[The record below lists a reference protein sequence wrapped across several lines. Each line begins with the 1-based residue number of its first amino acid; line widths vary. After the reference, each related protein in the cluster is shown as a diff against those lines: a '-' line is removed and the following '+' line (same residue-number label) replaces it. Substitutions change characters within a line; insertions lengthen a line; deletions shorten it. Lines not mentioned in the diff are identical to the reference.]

1 MKPPPASVLIA
12 RPFDR
17 TGLPLDSSEVLLN
30 IRAQERDEKKFWSK
44 SISVGAK
51 QGEEAPEPCCK
62 TLHISLC
69 FDGTNNHEPSD
80 SIADP
85 RCTSNVAR
93 LLHASIEKI
102 DDGFFRY
109 YSPGVGTVFEEIK
122 EYVPDSNGLI
132 GARGGEDR
140 INWGLTRLVDA
151 LQTTL
156 TPESRLQLDQT
167 QALVEAMGT
176 NWAKSVLSAG
186 LLENGARKRKA
197 AMQPYEDKLSS
208 LLEQRR
214 IAEKKP
220 EILALRLYVYGFSRG
235 AAQARTFANWLMELT
250 RQQNGEASEYRF
262 AGLPISIEFLGLFDT
277 VAAVGLADSAP
288 FAAGHM
294 DWASGTMR
302 LPDEDLRQACM
313 PTGLPEDCS
322 FLKRCVH
329 LVSAHEQRASFP
341 LDSIRRREKNSD
353 GTRDDARAS
362 VYRKDTWEYVY
373 PGMHS
378 DVGGGYP
385 PGDQGKARGGQGELM
400 SQIPLH
406 HMYRSA
412 FAAGAPL
419 QIPSSAL
426 SGTEKVEEWRIMEPK
441 TEVEFS
447 VSEMLVTRFNAWQKQ
462 AVAGSLEDVIK
473 REQALITAWR
483 IDRYA
488 GGIDKQGFASGIDK
502 QGFYSRV
509 KGQDMSKEQ
518 QAALKRLHAHKLAEN
533 SAAAQGKE
541 LPVLSEREQQQHE
554 ADLKL
559 VGGTEAYTRINTN
572 KTFEPALDDQQLRR
586 AAAEFKRDYDRSWG
600 VDEDTFSIGGVIN
613 MLLGGTVYLIN
624 EEDEAQEYAELY
636 KNGTARNRELFV
648 RPGVIANGQQAL
660 VELFDEQVHD
670 SRAWFMNSSALGERE
685 PFTDY
690 FRIRLV
696 HFDNESNKN
705 LSVLATAGRV
715 VGVGIALASV
725 GLSVKKRNPRYL
737 LGLFLPSLATP
748 VLTGRVG
755 LPDFPEI
762 SAFDPLT
769 GIALPM
775 MDGVQSL
782 RAFTQN
788 PGDVVA
794 KLSSMP
800 LPVPL
805 TEQTAITPDLQ
816 TIFKAAEAAKA
827 VKAAKESGDMSDLLG
842 QAMDLMGKDD
852 PKPGLQSPGFL
863 GQAMKLMDKDGAK
876 TGLPPST
883 LLSQAVGMMDKGD
896 AKSGPQSPGLLNQ
909 AKGEVK
915 GLIG

>member
-1 MKPPPASVLIA
+1 MSKTLSPPPASVLIA
-12 RPFDR
+12 RPFER
-17 TGLPLDSSEVLLN
+17 TGLPIDSSEVARN
-30 IRAQERDEKKFWSK
+30 IRSQNRDEKKAWGK
-44 SISVGAK
+44 TVDAAAK
-51 QGEEAPEPCCK
+51 QGDEAPEPCCK
-62 TLHISLC
+62 ALHISLC

-85 RCTSNVAR
+85 ICTSNVAR
-93 LLHASIEKI
+93 LYHASIEKTEK
-102 DDGFFRY
+102 GFFRY

-122 EYVPDSNGLI
+122 EYLPSQAGLI
-132 GARGGEDR
+132 GASGGEDR
-140 INWGLTRLVDA
+140 INWGLTRLIAA
-151 LQTTL
+151 LKETL
-156 TPESRLQLDQT
+156 KEAGQEPLSIAQT
-167 QALVEAMGT
+167 QALVEAMAT
-176 NWAKSVLSAG
+176 NWAASVLSG
-186 LLENGARKRKA
+186 GILENGAHKRKA
-197 AMQPYEDKLSS
+197 AMQPYEDELAN

-214 IAEKKP
+214 NSGEKP

-235 AAQARTFANWLMELT
+235 AAQARAFANWLMELT
-250 RQQNGEASEYRF
+250 RQQKGETSEYRF

-302 LPDEDLRQACM
+302 LPDESQVQACM
-313 PTGLPEDCS
+313 PTGLPEDCH

-341 LDSIRRREKNSD
+341 LDSIRRREKNAD
-353 GTRDDARAS
+353 GKRDETKAS
-362 VYRKDTWEYVY
+362 AYRKDSWEYVY

-385 PGDQGKARGGQGELM
+385 PGDQGKARGGQGELL

-419 QIPSSAL
+419 QIPEL
-426 SGTEKVEEWRIMEPK
+426 LLEENESWRKMGES
-441 TEVEFS
+441 TLEEFDFTPQL
-447 VSEMLVTRFNAWQKQ
+447 VSRFNAWQKQ
-462 AVAGSLEDVIK
+462 AKAGSLENVIK

-488 GGIDKQGFASGIDK
+488 GGIDKQGF
-502 QGFYSRV
+502 YSHV
-509 KGQDMSKEQ
+509 KGQDMTEEQ
-518 QAALKRLHAHKLAEN
+518 QDALKRLHAQKLAEN

-541 LPVLSEREQQQHE
+541 PPVLSAKEQQQRE
-554 ADLKL
+554 ADLEL
-559 VGGTEAYTRINTN
+559 VGGSEAYARINTN
-572 KTFEPALDDQQLRR
+572 KAFEPALDDRQLRR

-600 VDEDTFSIGGVIN
+600 VDEDTFSVGGIIN

-636 KNGTARNRELFV
+636 QNGTQRHGELFTKS
-648 RPGVIANGQQAL
+648 GVIVSGEQDL
-660 VELFDEQVHD
+660 VALFDEQVHD
-670 SRAWFMNSSALGERE
+670 SRAWFMNSSGFGERE

-690 FRIRLV
+690 FRYRLV
-696 HFDNESNKN
+696 HFDNESNKS

-725 GLSVKKRNPRYL
+725 GLSIKKRNPRYL

-748 VLTGRVG
+748 VLTGRPG
-755 LPDFPEI
+755 LPAFPEI

-775 MDGVQSL
+775 MQGVEAV
-782 RAFTQN
+782 RAFTQK

-794 KLSSMP
+794 MLNAMP

-805 TEQTAITPDLQ
+805 TEQTATTPELQ
-816 TIFKAAEAAKA
+816 AVFKAAEAVKT
-827 VKAAKESGDMSDLLG
+827 VKAANDSGDMSGLLG
-842 QAMDLMGKDD
+842 QAMDMVGKSD
-852 PKPGLQSPGFL
+852 PKPGLQSPGWL
-863 GQAMKLMDKDGAK
+863 D
-876 TGLPPST
+876 
-883 LLSQAVGMMDKGD
+883 
-896 AKSGPQSPGLLNQ
+896 Q
-909 AKGEVK
+909 AKGMAK
-915 GLIG
+915 DLTG

>member
-1 MKPPPASVLIA
+1 MSQTLSPPPASVLIA
-12 RPFDR
+12 RPFER
-17 TGLPLDSSEVLLN
+17 TGLPIDSSEVARN
-30 IRAQERDEKKFWSK
+30 IRSQNRDEKKAWGK
-44 SISVGAK
+44 TVDAAAK
-51 QGEEAPEPCCK
+51 QGDEAPEPCCK

-85 RCTSNVAR
+85 ICTSNVAR
-93 LLHASIEKI
+93 LFHASLGQVPEAMAQ
-102 DDGFFRY
+102 GFFAY

-122 EYVPDSNGLI
+122 EYLPSQAGLI
-132 GARGGEDR
+132 GASGGEDR
-140 INWGLTRLVDA
+140 INWGLTRLIAA
-151 LQTTL
+151 LKETLKEAGQEPLSIAQTH
-156 TPESRLQLDQT
+156 
-167 QALVEAMGT
+167 ALVEAMAT
-176 NWAKSVLSAG
+176 NWTASVLSG
-186 LLENGARKRKA
+186 GILENGARKRKA
-197 AMQPYEDKLSS
+197 AMQPYEDELAN

-214 IAEKKP
+214 NSGEKP

-235 AAQARTFANWLMELT
+235 AAQARAFANWLMELT

-277 VAAVGLADSAP
+277 VAAVGLADSVP

-302 LPDEDLRQACM
+302 LPDENPAQACI
-313 PTGLPEDCS
+313 PTGLPEDCL

-341 LDSIRRREKNSD
+341 LDSIRRREKTAD
-353 GTRDDARAS
+353 GTRDDSRPS
-362 VYRKDTWEYVY
+362 TYRKDTWEYVY

-385 PGDQGKARGGQGELM
+385 PGDQGKARGGQGELL

-419 QIPSSAL
+419 QVPESVL
-426 SGTEKVEEWRIMEPK
+426 SDSQKGEPWRVMEPR
-441 TEVEFS
+441 TEVAFS
-447 VSEMLVTRFNAWQKQ
+447 ISETLVTRFNAWQKQ
-462 AVAGSLEDVIK
+462 AKAGPLEAVIK

-488 GGIDKQGFASGIDK
+488 GGIDKQGF
-502 QGFYSRV
+502 YSHV
-509 KGQDMSKEQ
+509 KRQDMTEEQ
-518 QAALKRLHAHKLAEN
+518 QDALKRLHAQKLAEN

-541 LPVLSEREQQQHE
+541 PPVLSAKEQQQRA
-554 ADLKL
+554 ADLEL
-559 VGGTEAYTRINTN
+559 VGGTEAYARINTN
-572 KTFEPALDDQQLRR
+572 KTFEPALDDRQLRR
-586 AAAEFKRDYDRSWG
+586 AAAEFKRDYDRNWG
-600 VDEDTFSIGGVIN
+600 VLEDTFEWGGILN
-613 MLLGGTVYLIN
+613 LLLGGTVYLIN

-636 KNGTARNRELFV
+636 QNGTQRHGELFTKS
-648 RPGVIANGQQAL
+648 GVIVSGEQDL
-660 VELFDEQVHD
+660 VALFDEQVHD
-670 SRAWFMNSSALGERE
+670 SRAWFMNSSGLGERE

-690 FRIRLV
+690 FRYRLV
-696 HFDNESNKN
+696 HFDNESNKS

-725 GLSVKKRNPRYL
+725 GLSIKKRNPRYL

-748 VLTGRVG
+748 VLTGRPG
-755 LPDFPEI
+755 LPAIPQI

-775 MDGVQSL
+775 MQGMEAV
-782 RAFTQN
+782 RAFTQK

-794 KLSSMP
+794 MLNAMP

-805 TEQTAITPDLQ
+805 TEQTATTPELQ
-816 TIFKAAEAAKA
+816 AVFKAAETAKA
-827 VKAAKESGDMSDLLG
+827 VKAANDAGDMSGLLG
-842 QAMDLMGKDD
+842 QAMDMVGKSD
-852 PKPGLQSPGFL
+852 PKPGLQSPGWL
-863 GQAMKLMDKDGAK
+863 D
-876 TGLPPST
+876 
-883 LLSQAVGMMDKGD
+883 
-896 AKSGPQSPGLLNQ
+896 Q
-909 AKGEVK
+909 AKGMAK
-915 GLIG
+915 DLTG

>member
-1 MKPPPASVLIA
+1 MSQIMTPPPASVLIA

-17 TGLPLDSSEVLLN
+17 TGLPMDSSEVLLN
-30 IRAQERDEKKFWSK
+30 IRAQERDEKKFWSR
-44 SISVGAK
+44 SISTGAK

-62 TLHISLC
+62 ALHISLC

-93 LLHASIEKI
+93 LLQASIEKI
-102 DDGFFRY
+102 DNGFFRY
-109 YSPGVGTVFEEIK
+109 YSPGVGTVFEDIK

-140 INWGLTRLVDA
+140 INWGLTRLIDA

-156 TPESRLQLDQT
+156 TPESRLQLGQT

-176 NWAKSVLSAG
+176 NWAKSVLSGG

-197 AMQPYEDKLSS
+197 AIQPYEDKLAS

-214 IAEKKP
+214 SAEKKP
-220 EILALRLYVYGFSRG
+220 DILALRLYVYGFSRG

-302 LPDEDLRQACM
+302 LPDESQQACL

-341 LDSIRRREKNSD
+341 LDSIRRREKNAD
-353 GTRDDARAS
+353 GTRNDKAAS
-362 VYRKDTWEYVY
+362 TYRKDHWWEYVY

-419 QIPSSAL
+419 QVPKSVAEGL
-426 SGTEKVEEWRIMEPK
+426 EEWRTMSGD
-441 TEVEFS
+441 TLDEFA
-447 VSEMLVTRFNAWQKQ
+447 VSDVLIGRFNAWQKQ

-488 GGIDKQGFASGIDK
+488 GGIDK

-541 LPVLSEREQQQHE
+541 LPVLSEREQQQHD

-559 VGGTEAYTRINTN
+559 VGGTDAYSRINTN

-636 KNGTARNRELFV
+636 QNGNSRNRELFV
-648 RPGVIANGQQAL
+648 RPGVIANAQQAL

-690 FRIRLV
+690 FRYRLV
-696 HFDNESNKN
+696 HFDNESNKS

-715 VGVGIALASV
+715 VGVGVALASV
-725 GLSVKKRNPRYL
+725 GLSVKKRNPRHL
-737 LGLFLPSLATP
+737 LGLFLPSLGTP
-748 VLTGRVG
+748 VLTGRPG
-755 LPDFPEI
+755 LPAFPEI
-762 SAFDPLT
+762 RAFDPLT

-827 VKAAKESGDMSDLLG
+827 AKAAKDSGDVSGLLG
-842 QAMDLMGKDD
+842 QAMNLMGKDD
-852 PKPGLQSPGFL
+852 PKPGFQSPGFL
-863 GQAMKLMDKDGAK
+863 GQAMNLMDKDGAK
-876 TGLPPST
+876 TGLPST
-883 LLSQAVGMMDKGD
+883 GLLSQAVGLMDKGD
-896 AKSGPQSPGLLNQ
+896 AKSGPQPPGLLNQ
-909 AKGEVK
+909 AKGEAK
-915 GLIG
+915 GLTG

>member
-1 MKPPPASVLIA
+1 MSQTLNPPPASVLIA
-12 RPFDR
+12 RPFER
-17 TGLPLDSSEVLLN
+17 TGLPIDSSEVATN
-30 IRAQERDEKKFWSK
+30 IRSQNRDEKKAWSK
-44 SISVGAK
+44 AVNAAAK
-51 QGEEAPEPCCK
+51 QGDEVPEPCCK

-85 RCTSNVAR
+85 ISTSNVAR
-93 LLHASIEKI
+93 LYHASLEKKEK
-102 DDGFFRY
+102 GFFRY

-122 EYVPDSNGLI
+122 EYLPSQAGLI

-140 INWGLTRLVDA
+140 INWGITRLIDA
-151 LQTTL
+151 LRTTL
-156 TPESRLQLDQT
+156 TQESLLIDQT

-176 NWAKSVLSAG
+176 NWAASVLTGG

-197 AMQPYEDKLSS
+197 AMQPYEDELAS
-208 LLEQRR
+208 LLEQRSN
-214 IAEKKP
+214 AGEKP

-250 RQQNGEASEYRF
+250 RRQNGEASEYRF

-302 LPDEDLRQACM
+302 LPDESPVQACM
-313 PTGLPEDCS
+313 PTDLPEDCR

-341 LDSIRRREKNSD
+341 LDSIRRREKTAD
-353 GTRDDARAS
+353 GKRDETKAS
-362 VYRKDTWEYVY
+362 AYRKDTWEYVY

-385 PGDQGKARGGQGELM
+385 PGDQGKARGGQGELL

-419 QIPSSAL
+419 QVPADIPGVA
-426 SGTEKVEEWRIMEPK
+426 EDWRKMDGK
-441 TEVEFS
+441 TRDEFDFTPQ
-447 VSEMLVTRFNAWQKQ
+447 LVNRFNAWQKQ
-462 AVAGSLEDVIK
+462 AKAGPLEAVIEC
-473 REQALITAWR
+473 EQALITAWR

-488 GGIDKQGFASGIDK
+488 GGIDKQGF
-502 QGFYSRV
+502 YSHV
-509 KGQDMSKEQ
+509 KGQDMSDEQ
-518 QAALKRLHAHKLAEN
+518 QDALKRLHALKLAEN
-533 SAAAQGKE
+533 AAAAQGKE
-541 LPVLSEREQQQHE
+541 APVLSARKQRQRE
-554 ADLKL
+554 ADLEL
-559 VGGTEAYTRINTN
+559 VGGSEAYARINTN
-572 KTFEPALDDQQLRR
+572 KTFEPALDDRQLRR
-586 AAAEFKRDYDRSWG
+586 AAAEFKRDYERSWG
-600 VDEDTFSIGGVIN
+600 VDEDTFSIGGIID

-624 EEDEAQEYAELY
+624 EEDEAREYAELY
-636 KNGTARNRELFV
+636 ENGKQRNGQLFARQ
-648 RPGVIANGQQAL
+648 GVIASGQEDL
-660 VELFDEQVHD
+660 VALFDEQVHD

-690 FRIRLV
+690 FRYRLV
-696 HFDNESNKN
+696 HFDNESNKS
-705 LSVLATAGRV
+705 LSVLANAGRV

-725 GLSVKKRNPRYL
+725 GLSIKKRNPRYL

-748 VLTGRVG
+748 VLTGRPG
-755 LPDFPEI
+755 LPTFPEI

-775 MDGVQSL
+775 MAGMESL
-782 RAFTQN
+782 RAFTQK

-794 KLSSMP
+794 MLDAMP

-805 TEQTAITPDLQ
+805 TEQTANTPELQ
-816 TIFKAAEAAKA
+816 GILKAAEAAKTL
-827 VKAAKESGDMSDLLG
+827 KAANDSGDMSGLLG
-842 QAMDLMGKDD
+842 QAMDLLDEGD
-852 PKPGLQSPGFL
+852 PQPGPKTPGWL
-863 GQAMKLMDKDGAK
+863 DQARGMAK
-876 TGLPPST
+876 EFTG
-883 LLSQAVGMMDKGD
+883 
-896 AKSGPQSPGLLNQ
+896 
-909 AKGEVK
+909 
-915 GLIG
+915 

>member
-1 MKPPPASVLIA
+1 MSETMKQAMKPPPASVLIA
-12 RPFDR
+12 RPFER
-17 TGLPLDSSEVLLN
+17 VGLPINSSEVLLN
-30 IRAQERDEKKFWSK
+30 IQAQERDEKKFWNK
-44 SISVGAK
+44 SISAGAK
-51 QGEEAPEPCCK
+51 QGEEVPEPCCK

-85 RCTSNVAR
+85 ICTSNVAR
-93 LLHASIEKI
+93 LFHASLGQVPEAVDK
-102 DDGFFRY
+102 GFFAY
-109 YSPGVGTVFEEIK
+109 YSPGVGTVFEEVK
-122 EYVPDSNGLI
+122 EYLPNSNGLI
-132 GARGGEDR
+132 SARGGEAR
-140 INWGLTRLVDA
+140 INWGLTRLIAA
-151 LQTTL
+151 LKETL
-156 TPESRLQLDQT
+156 RDEGQEPLSLGQT

-176 NWAKSVLSAG
+176 NLAVSVFSDVLKNSAG
-186 LLENGARKRKA
+186 KRKA
-197 AMQPYEDKLSS
+197 AIQPYEDQLAS

-214 IAEKKP
+214 SAEKKP

-235 AAQARTFANWLMELT
+235 AAQARAFANWLMELT
-250 RQQNGEASEYRF
+250 RQKNGESSEYRF

-277 VAAVGLADSAP
+277 VAAVGLADSVP

-302 LPDEDLRQACM
+302 LPDESEQACL

-341 LDSIRRREKNSD
+341 LDSIRRREKNAD
-353 GTRDDARAS
+353 GTRNDKAAS
-362 VYRKDTWEYVY
+362 TYRKDHWWEYVY

-419 QIPSSAL
+419 QVPKSVAEGL
-426 SGTEKVEEWRIMEPK
+426 EEWRTMSGD
-441 TEVEFS
+441 TLDEFA
-447 VSEMLVTRFNAWQKQ
+447 VSDVLIGRFNAWQKQ

-488 GGIDKQGFASGIDK
+488 GGIDKQGFYRDV
-502 QGFYSRV
+502 Q
-509 KGQDMSKEQ
+509 GQDMSKEQ

-533 SAAAQGKE
+533 SAAAEGKE

-559 VGGTEAYTRINTN
+559 VGGSEAYTRINAN
-572 KTFEPALDDQQLRR
+572 KTFEPALDDRQLRT
-586 AAAEFKRDYDRSWG
+586 AAAEFKRDYTRSWG
-600 VDEDTFSIGGVIN
+600 VLEDTFKGGIIN
-613 MLLGGTVYLIN
+613 LLLGGTVYLMN

-636 KNGTARNRELFV
+636 KNGTELNEKLFV
-648 RPGVIANGQQAL
+648 RGVIANGQQAL

-670 SRAWFMNSSALGERE
+670 SRAWFMNSATGERE

-690 FRIRLV
+690 FRYRLV
-696 HFDNESNKN
+696 HFDNESNKS

-737 LGLFLPSLATP
+737 IGLFLPSLATP
-748 VLTGRVG
+748 VLTGRPG
-755 LPDFPEI
+755 LPAFPEI
-762 SAFDPLT
+762 KAFDPLT

-800 LPVPL
+800 LPIPL

-827 VKAAKESGDMSDLLG
+827 AKAAKDSGDISGLLG
-842 QAMDLMGKDD
+842 QAMDLVGKDD
-852 PKPGLQSPGFL
+852 PKPGLPPPGWL
-863 GQAMKLMDKDGAK
+863 D
-876 TGLPPST
+876 
-883 LLSQAVGMMDKGD
+883 
-896 AKSGPQSPGLLNQ
+896 Q
-909 AKGEVK
+909 AKGMAKELT
-915 GLIG
+915 G

>member
-1 MKPPPASVLIA
+1 VLIA
-12 RPFDR
+12 RPFER
-17 TGLPLDSSEVLLN
+17 TGLPIDSSEVARN
-30 IRAQERDEKKFWSK
+30 IRSQNRDEKKAWGK
-44 SISVGAK
+44 TVDAAAK
-51 QGEEAPEPCCK
+51 QGDEAPEPCCK

-85 RCTSNVAR
+85 ICTSNVAR
-93 LLHASIEKI
+93 LFHASLGQVPEAMVQ
-102 DDGFFRY
+102 GFFAY

-122 EYVPDSNGLI
+122 EYLPSQAGLI
-132 GARGGEDR
+132 GASGGEDR
-140 INWGLTRLVDA
+140 INWGLTRLIAA
-151 LQTTL
+151 LKETLKEAGQEPLSIAQTH
-156 TPESRLQLDQT
+156 
-167 QALVEAMGT
+167 ALVEAMAT
-176 NWAKSVLSAG
+176 NWTASVLSG
-186 LLENGARKRKA
+186 GILENGARKRKA
-197 AMQPYEDKLSS
+197 AMQPYEDELAN

-214 IAEKKP
+214 KSGEKP

-235 AAQARTFANWLMELT
+235 AAQARAFANWLMELT

-277 VAAVGLADSAP
+277 VAAVGLADSVP

-302 LPDEDLRQACM
+302 LPDENPAQACI
-313 PTGLPEDCS
+313 PTGLPEDCL

-341 LDSIRRREKNSD
+341 LDSIRRREKTAD
-353 GTRDDARAS
+353 GTRDDSRPS
-362 VYRKDTWEYVY
+362 TYRKDTWEYVY

-385 PGDQGKARGGQGELM
+385 PGDQGKARGGQGELL

-419 QIPSSAL
+419 QVPESVL
-426 SGTEKVEEWRIMEPK
+426 SDSQKGEPWRVMEPR
-441 TEVEFS
+441 TEVAFS
-447 VSEMLVTRFNAWQKQ
+447 ISETLVTRFNAWQKQ
-462 AVAGSLEDVIK
+462 AKAGPLEAVIK

-488 GGIDKQGFASGIDK
+488 GGIDKQGF
-502 QGFYSRV
+502 YSHV
-509 KGQDMSKEQ
+509 KRQDMTEEQ
-518 QAALKRLHAHKLAEN
+518 QDALKRLHAQKLAEN

-541 LPVLSEREQQQHE
+541 PPVLSAKEQQQRA
-554 ADLKL
+554 ADLEL
-559 VGGTEAYTRINTN
+559 VGGTEAYARINTN
-572 KTFEPALDDQQLRR
+572 KTFEPALDDRQLRR
-586 AAAEFKRDYDRSWG
+586 AAAEFKRDYGRNWG
-600 VDEDTFSIGGVIN
+600 VLEDTFEWGGILN
-613 MLLGGTVYLIN
+613 LLLGGTVYLIN

-636 KNGTARNRELFV
+636 QNGTQRHGELFTKS
-648 RPGVIANGQQAL
+648 GVIVSGEQDL
-660 VELFDEQVHD
+660 VALFDEQVHD
-670 SRAWFMNSSALGERE
+670 SRAWFMNSSGLGERE

-690 FRIRLV
+690 FRYRLV
-696 HFDNESNKN
+696 HFDNESNKS

-725 GLSVKKRNPRYL
+725 GLSIKKRNPRYL

-748 VLTGRVG
+748 VLTGRPG
-755 LPDFPEI
+755 LPAIPQI

-775 MDGVQSL
+775 MEGMEAV
-782 RAFTQN
+782 RAFTQK

-794 KLSSMP
+794 MLNAMP

-805 TEQTAITPDLQ
+805 TEQTATTPELQ
-816 TIFKAAEAAKA
+816 AVFKAAEAVKA
-827 VKAAKESGDMSDLLG
+827 VKAANDSGDMGGLLG
-842 QAMDLMGKDD
+842 QAMDMMDTGA
-852 PKPGLQSPGFL
+852 PKP
-863 GQAMKLMDKDGAK
+863 
-876 TGLPPST
+876 
-883 LLSQAVGMMDKGD
+883 
-896 AKSGPQSPGLLNQ
+896 GPQSPGWLDQ
-909 AKGEVK
+909 AKGMAKEFT
-915 GLIG
+915 G

>member
-1 MKPPPASVLIA
+1 MSKTLKPQPASVLIA
-12 RPFDR
+12 RPFER
-17 TGLPLDSSEVLLN
+17 TGLPIDSAEVATN
-30 IRAQERDEKKFWSK
+30 IRSQNRDEKKAWSK
-44 SISVGAK
+44 AVNAAAK
-51 QGEEAPEPCCK
+51 QGDEVPEPCCK

-85 RCTSNVAR
+85 ICTSNVAR
-93 LLHASIEKI
+93 LYHASLEKTEK
-102 DDGFFRY
+102 GFFRY

-122 EYVPDSNGLI
+122 EYLPSQAGLI

-140 INWGLTRLVDA
+140 INWGLTRLIAA
-151 LQTTL
+151 LKETL
-156 TPESRLQLDQT
+156 KEAGQEPLSLSQT
-167 QALVEAMGT
+167 QTLVEAMGT
-176 NWAKSVLSAG
+176 KWAASVLSGG

-197 AMQPYEDKLSS
+197 AIQPYEDELAS
-208 LLEQRR
+208 LLEQRGS
-214 IAEKKP
+214 AGEKP

-250 RQQNGEASEYRF
+250 RRQNGEASEYRF

-302 LPDEDLRQACM
+302 LPDESQVQACM
-313 PTGLPEDCS
+313 PTGLPEDCR

-329 LVSAHEQRASFP
+329 LVSGHEQRASFP
-341 LDSIRRREKNSD
+341 LDSIRRREKTAA
-353 GTRDDARAS
+353 GKRDETKAS
-362 VYRKDTWEYVY
+362 AYRKDTWEYVY

-385 PGDQGKARGGQGELM
+385 PGDQGKALGGQGELL

-419 QIPSSAL
+419 QVPEQLLDENECWRKMGESTL
-426 SGTEKVEEWRIMEPK
+426 EEFDFTPQ
-441 TEVEFS
+441 
-447 VSEMLVTRFNAWQKQ
+447 LVTRFNAWQKQ
-462 AVAGSLEDVIK
+462 AKARPLEDVIE

-483 IDRYA
+483 INRYA
-488 GGIDKQGFASGIDK
+488 GGIDKQGF
-502 QGFYSRV
+502 YSHV
-509 KGQDMSKEQ
+509 KKQDMSDEQ
-518 QAALKRLHAHKLAEN
+518 QDALKRLHAHKLAEN
-533 SAAAQGKE
+533 AAAAQGKE
-541 LPVLSEREQQQHE
+541 APVLSERKQQQRE
-554 ADLKL
+554 ADLEL
-559 VGGTEAYTRINTN
+559 VGGSEAYARINTN
-572 KTFEPALDDQQLRR
+572 KAFEPALDDRQLRR
-586 AAAEFKRDYDRSWG
+586 AAAEFKRDYERSWG
-600 VDEDTFSIGGVIN
+600 VDEDTFSVGGIIN

-636 KNGTARNRELFV
+636 QNGTQRHGEIFTKS
-648 RPGVIANGQQAL
+648 GVIVSGEQDL
-660 VELFDEQVHD
+660 VALFDEQVHD
-670 SRAWFMNSSALGERE
+670 SRAWFMNSSGLGERE

-690 FRIRLV
+690 FRYRLV
-696 HFDNESNKN
+696 HFDNESNKS

-725 GLSVKKRNPRYL
+725 GLSIKKRNPRYL

-748 VLTGRVG
+748 VLTGRPG
-755 LPDFPEI
+755 LPAIPQI

-775 MDGVQSL
+775 MQGMEAV
-782 RAFTQN
+782 RAFTQK

-794 KLSSMP
+794 MLNAMP

-805 TEQTAITPDLQ
+805 TEQTATTPELQ
-816 TIFKAAEAAKA
+816 AVFKAAETAKA
-827 VKAAKESGDMSDLLG
+827 VKAANDAGDMSGLLG
-842 QAMDLMGKDD
+842 QAMDMVGKSD
-852 PKPGLQSPGFL
+852 PKPGLQSPGWL
-863 GQAMKLMDKDGAK
+863 D
-876 TGLPPST
+876 
-883 LLSQAVGMMDKGD
+883 
-896 AKSGPQSPGLLNQ
+896 Q
-909 AKGEVK
+909 AKGMAKELT
-915 GLIG
+915 G

>member
-1 MKPPPASVLIA
+1 MSQTLMPPPANVLIA
-12 RPFDR
+12 RPFER
-17 TGLPLDSSEVLLN
+17 TGLPINSSEVLLN

-44 SISVGAK
+44 AISAAVK
-51 QGEEAPEPCCK
+51 KGEEVPEPCCK

-80 SIADP
+80 SIANP
-85 RCTSNVAR
+85 ICTSNVAR
-93 LLHASIEKI
+93 LFHASLGQVPEAIEK
-102 DDGFFRY
+102 GFFAY

-122 EYVPDSNGLI
+122 EYLPNQLGLI
-132 GARGGEDR
+132 GASGGEDR
-140 INWGLTRLVDA
+140 INWGLTRLIAA
-151 LQTTL
+151 LKEALKGEGQEPL
-156 TPESRLQLDQT
+156 SLGQT
-167 QALVEAMGT
+167 QALVDAMGT
-176 NWAKSVLSAG
+176 NWAASVLSGG
-186 LLENGARKRKA
+186 LLENGTRKRKA
-197 AMQPYEDKLSS
+197 AIQPYEDELAG

-214 IAEKKP
+214 SADQKP

-250 RQQNGEASEYRF
+250 RRQKGETSEYRF

-302 LPDEDLRQACM
+302 LPDENLQQACM
-313 PTGLPEDCS
+313 PTGLPEDCG

-341 LDSIRRREKNSD
+341 LDSIRRREKTADGKRDKDQASD
-353 GTRDDARAS
+353 
-362 VYRKDTWEYVY
+362 YRKDTWEYVY

-385 PGDQGKARGGQGELM
+385 PGDQGKARGGQGELL

-419 QIPSSAL
+419 QVPADVADVADS
-426 SGTEKVEEWRIMEPK
+426 VEDWRKMDGR
-441 TEVEFS
+441 TLNEFDFTPQ
-447 VSEMLVTRFNAWQKQ
+447 LVTCFNAWQKQ
-462 AVAGSLEDVIK
+462 AKAESLEDVIK

-488 GGIDKQGFASGIDK
+488 GGIDKQGF
-502 QGFYSRV
+502 YSHV
-509 KGQDMSKEQ
+509 KNNDMSKET

-533 SAAAQGKE
+533 AAAAQGKE
-541 LPVLSEREQQQHE
+541 LPVLSAREQRQHE
-554 ADLKL
+554 ADLEL
-559 VGGTEAYTRINTN
+559 VGGTDAYTRINTN
-572 KTFEPALDDQQLRR
+572 KTFEPVLDDQQLRR
-586 AAAEFKRDYDRSWG
+586 AAAEFKRDYTRSWG
-600 VDEDTFSIGGVIN
+600 VLEDTFKAGGVLN
-613 MLLGGTVYLIN
+613 LLLGGTVYLMN

-636 KNGTARNRELFV
+636 KNGTERNEELFV
-648 RPGVIANGQQAL
+648 RGVIANGQQAL

-670 SRAWFMNSSALGERE
+670 SRAWFMNSSGLGERE

-690 FRIRLV
+690 FRYRLV
-696 HFDNESNKN
+696 HFDNESNKR
-705 LSVLATAGRV
+705 LSVLAKGGRV

-748 VLTGRVG
+748 VLTGRPG

-775 MDGVQSL
+775 MQGMEAV

-794 KLSSMP
+794 MLDAMP

-827 VKAAKESGDMSDLLG
+827 VKTAKDSGDMSGLLG
-842 QAMDLMGKDD
+842 QAMDLMDKDD
-852 PKPGLQSPGFL
+852 PKPGLQPPGWL
-863 GQAMKLMDKDGAK
+863 D
-876 TGLPPST
+876 
-883 LLSQAVGMMDKGD
+883 
-896 AKSGPQSPGLLNQ
+896 Q
-909 AKGEVK
+909 AKGMAKEFT
-915 GLIG
+915 G

>member
-1 MKPPPASVLIA
+1 MSQTLKPAPAGVLIA
-12 RPFDR
+12 RPFER
-17 TGLPLDSSEVLLN
+17 TGLPINSWEVLLN
-30 IRAQERDEKKFWSK
+30 IRAQERDEKKAWSR
-44 SISVGAK
+44 SINTAAK
-51 QGEEAPEPCCK
+51 QGEAVPEPCSK

-93 LLHASIEKI
+93 LLHASIEKV
-102 DDGFFRY
+102 DNGFFRY

-140 INWGLTRLVDA
+140 INWGLTRLIAA
-151 LQTTL
+151 LKETL
-156 TPESRLQLDQT
+156 KSEGQEPLSLGQT

-176 NWAKSVLSAG
+176 NWAASVLSGG

-197 AMQPYEDKLSS
+197 AIKPYEDQLAGVLKERQSS
-208 LLEQRR
+208 D
-214 IAEKKP
+214 KKP

-302 LPDEDLRQACM
+302 LPDEDPEQACM
-313 PTGLPEDCS
+313 PTGLPEDCR

-341 LDSIRRREKNSD
+341 LDSIRRREKNAN
-353 GTRDDARAS
+353 GTRDNTRAS

-385 PGDQGKARGGQGELM
+385 PGDQGKARGGQGELL
-400 SQIPLH
+400 SQITLH

-419 QIPSSAL
+419 QVPADTADVADL
-426 SGTEKVEEWRIMEPK
+426 VEEWRKMDGR
-441 TEVEFS
+441 TRNEFDFTPQ
-447 VSEMLVTRFNAWQKQ
+447 LVTRFNAWQKQ

-488 GGIDKQGFASGIDK
+488 GGIDK

-541 LPVLSEREQQQHE
+541 LPVLSERQQQQHE

-559 VGGTEAYTRINTN
+559 VGGTDAYSRINTN

-762 SAFDPLT
+762 TAFDPLT

-816 TIFKAAEAAKA
+816 TIFNAAEAAKA
-827 VKAAKESGDMSDLLG
+827 AKEAKDSGDMSGLLG

-863 GQAMKLMDKDGAK
+863 GQAMNLMDKDGAK
-876 TGLPPST
+876 TGLPPAG
-883 LLSQAVGMMDKGD
+883 LVSQAVDLVGKGD
-896 AKSGPQSPGLLNQ
+896 AKYGPQPPGLLNQ
-909 AKGEVK
+909 AKGEAK

>member
-1 MKPPPASVLIA
+1 MSQTLKPLPSSVLIA
-12 RPFDR
+12 RPFER
-17 TGLPLDSSEVLLN
+17 TGLPINSTEVLLN
-30 IRAQERDEKKFWSK
+30 IRAQERDEKKFWNK
-44 SISVGAK
+44 AASVAVK
-51 QGEEAPEPCCK
+51 QGEDVPEPCCK

-93 LLHASIEKI
+93 LLHASIEKV
-102 DDGFFRY
+102 DNGFFRY

-140 INWGLTRLVDA
+140 INWGLTRLVAA
-151 LQTTL
+151 LKETL
-156 TPESRLQLDQT
+156 KSEGQEPLSLGQT

-176 NWAKSVLSAG
+176 NWAASVLSGG
-186 LLENGARKRKA
+186 LLEKGARKRKA
-197 AMQPYEDKLSS
+197 AMKPYEDQLASVLKERKSS
-208 LLEQRR
+208 
-214 IAEKKP
+214 EKKP

-250 RQQNGEASEYRF
+250 RLQSGGVSEYRF

-302 LPDEDLRQACM
+302 LPDEDLQQACM

-341 LDSIRRREKNSD
+341 LDSIRRREKNAD
-353 GTRDDARAS
+353 GTRDDTRAS

-385 PGDQGKARGGQGELM
+385 PGDQGKARGGLGELM

-412 FAAGAPL
+412 FAVGAPL
-419 QIPSSAL
+419 QVPELLLDENESWR
-426 SGTEKVEEWRIMEPK
+426 KMEESTLE
-441 TEVEFS
+441 EFDFTPQ
-447 VSEMLVTRFNAWQKQ
+447 LVTRFNAWQKQ
-462 AVAGSLEDVIK
+462 AKAGSLEEVIK

-488 GGIDKQGFASGIDK
+488 GGIDK

-559 VGGTEAYTRINTN
+559 VGGTDAYARINTN

-636 KNGTARNRELFV
+636 QNGRSRYRELFV

-690 FRIRLV
+690 FRYRLV

-748 VLTGRVG
+748 VLTGRIG

-762 SAFDPLT
+762 TAFDPLT

-775 MDGVQSL
+775 MDGMQSL

-827 VKAAKESGDMSDLLG
+827 AKAAKDSGDMSGLLG

-852 PKPGLQSPGFL
+852 PKPGFQSPGFL
-863 GQAMKLMDKDGAK
+863 GQAMNLMDEDGAK
-876 TGLPPST
+876 TGLPST
-883 LLSQAVGMMDKGD
+883 GLLSQAVDLMDKGD
-896 AKSGPQSPGLLNQ
+896 AKSGPQPPGLLNQ
-909 AKGEVK
+909 AKGEAK
-915 GLIG
+915 GLTG

>member
-1 MKPPPASVLIA
+1 MSQAMKPPPDSVLVA

-17 TGLPLDSSEVLLN
+17 IGLPINSSEVLLN
-30 IRAQERDEKKFWSK
+30 IQAQERDEKKFWNK
-44 SISVGAK
+44 SISAAAK
-51 QGEEAPEPCCK
+51 QGEEVPEPCCK

-85 RCTSNVAR
+85 TCTSNVAR
-93 LLHASIEKI
+93 LFHASLGQVPEAVDK
-102 DDGFFRY
+102 GFFAY
-109 YSPGVGTVFEEIK
+109 YSPGVGTVFEEIQ
-122 EYVPDSNGLI
+122 EYAPNQSGLI
-132 GARGGEDR
+132 GASGGEDR
-140 INWGLTRLVDA
+140 INWGLTRLIAA
-151 LQTTL
+151 LKEAMRGEGQQPL
-156 TPESRLQLDQT
+156 SIAQT

-176 NWAKSVLSAG
+176 NWAKSVLSGG

-197 AMQPYEDKLSS
+197 AIQLYEDQLASVLKERQNSD
-208 LLEQRR
+208 
-214 IAEKKP
+214 KKP

-250 RQQNGEASEYRF
+250 RQQSGEASEYRF

-302 LPDEDLRQACM
+302 LPDEQACM
-313 PTGLPEDCS
+313 PTGLPEDCG

-341 LDSIRRREKNSD
+341 LDSIRRREKNAD
-353 GTRDDARAS
+353 GTRNEKAAS
-362 VYRKDTWEYVY
+362 TYRKDHWWEYVY

-419 QIPSSAL
+419 QVPKSVAEGL
-426 SGTEKVEEWRIMEPK
+426 EEWRTMSGD
-441 TEVEFS
+441 TLDEFA
-447 VSEMLVTRFNAWQKQ
+447 VSDVLIGRFNAWQKQ

-488 GGIDKQGFASGIDK
+488 GGIDKQGF
-502 QGFYSRV
+502 YSRV
-509 KGQDMSKEQ
+509 KGQDMSKEH

-541 LPVLSEREQQQHE
+541 LPVLSERQQQQHE

-559 VGGTEAYTRINTN
+559 VGGTDAYSRINTN

-748 VLTGRVG
+748 VLAGRVG

-827 VKAAKESGDMSDLLG
+827 VKAAKESGDMSGLLG

-863 GQAMKLMDKDGAK
+863 GQAMNLMDKDGTR

-883 LLSQAVGMMDKGD
+883 LLSQAVSLMDKGD
-896 AKSGPQSPGLLNQ
+896 ANSAPQPPGLLNQ
-909 AKGEVK
+909 AKGEAK

>member
-1 MKPPPASVLIA
+1 MSQTLNSPPASVLIA
-12 RPFDR
+12 RPFKR
-17 TGLPLDSSEVLLN
+17 TGLPINPAEVATN
-30 IRAQERDEKKFWSK
+30 IRSQSRDERKAWSK
-44 SISVGAK
+44 AVSTAAK
-51 QGEEAPEPCCK
+51 QGDEAPEPCCK

-85 RCTSNVAR
+85 ICTSNVAR
-93 LLHASIEKI
+93 LFRASIEKTEK
-102 DDGFFRY
+102 GFFRY

-122 EYVPDSNGLI
+122 EYLPSQAGLI

-140 INWGLTRLVDA
+140 INWGLTRLIAA
-151 LQTTL
+151 LKETL
-156 TPESRLQLDQT
+156 KEVGQEPLSIAQT
-167 QALVEAMGT
+167 QALVEAMAT
-176 NWAKSVLSAG
+176 NWTASVLSG
-186 LLENGARKRKA
+186 GILENGARKRKA
-197 AMQPYEDKLSS
+197 AMQPYEDELAN

-214 IAEKKP
+214 NSGEKP

-250 RQQNGEASEYRF
+250 RRQNGEASEYRF

-277 VAAVGLADSAP
+277 VAAVGLADSVP

-302 LPDEDLRQACM
+302 LPDENPAQACM
-313 PTGLPEDCS
+313 PTGLPEDCL

-329 LVSAHEQRASFP
+329 LVSAHEQRSSFP
-341 LDSIRRREKNSD
+341 LDSIRRRERTAD
-353 GTRDDARAS
+353 GKRDETKAS
-362 VYRKDTWEYVY
+362 AYRKDTWEYVY

-385 PGDQGKARGGQGELM
+385 PGDQGKARGGQGELL

-419 QIPSSAL
+419 QVPEQLLDEDENWRKMGESTL
-426 SGTEKVEEWRIMEPK
+426 EEFDFTPQ
-441 TEVEFS
+441 
-447 VSEMLVTRFNAWQKQ
+447 LVTRFNAWQKQ
-462 AVAGSLEDVIK
+462 AKARPLEDVIE

-488 GGIDKQGFASGIDK
+488 GGIDKQS
-502 QGFYSRV
+502 FYSHV
-509 KGQDMSKEQ
+509 KGQDMTEQ
-518 QAALKRLHAHKLAEN
+518 QQGALKRLHAQKLAEN
-533 SAAAQGKE
+533 AAAAQGKE
-541 LPVLSEREQQQHE
+541 PPVLSAKEQQQRE
-554 ADLKL
+554 ADLEL
-559 VGGTEAYTRINTN
+559 VGGSEAYARINTN
-572 KTFEPALDDQQLRR
+572 KTFEPALDDRQLRR
-586 AAAEFKRDYDRSWG
+586 AAAEFKRDYERSWG
-600 VDEDTFSIGGVIN
+600 VDEDTFSIGGIVD

-636 KNGTARNRELFV
+636 LNGSDRHRELFV
-648 RPGVIANGQQAL
+648 TRGVIASGQQAL
-660 VELFDEQVHD
+660 VELFDEQIHD
-670 SRAWFMNSSALGERE
+670 SRAWFTNSSPFGERE

-690 FRIRLV
+690 FRYRLV
-696 HFDNESNKN
+696 HFDNESNKS

-725 GLSVKKRNPRYL
+725 GLSIKKRNPRYL

-748 VLTGRVG
+748 VLTGRPG
-755 LPDFPEI
+755 LPTFPEI

-775 MDGVQSL
+775 MEGMEAV
-782 RAFTQN
+782 RAFTQK

-794 KLSSMP
+794 MLNAMP

-805 TEQTAITPDLQ
+805 TEQTATTPELLAV
-816 TIFKAAEAAKA
+816 FKAAEAAKA
-827 VKAAKESGDMSDLLG
+827 ANDSGDMGGLLR
-842 QAMDLMGKDD
+842 QAMGMMDKEA
-852 PKPGLQSPGFL
+852 PKPGLQSPGWL
-863 GQAMKLMDKDGAK
+863 D
-876 TGLPPST
+876 
-883 LLSQAVGMMDKGD
+883 
-896 AKSGPQSPGLLNQ
+896 Q
-909 AKGEVK
+909 AKGMAKEFT
-915 GLIG
+915 G

>member
-1 MKPPPASVLIA
+1 MSQTLNPPPASVLIA
-12 RPFDR
+12 RPFER
-17 TGLPLDSSEVLLN
+17 TGLPINVSEVLVN

-44 SISVGAK
+44 AISTAAQ
-51 QGEEAPEPCCK
+51 QGEDIPEPCCK

-69 FDGTNNHEPSD
+69 FDGTNNHERSD

-85 RCTSNVAR
+85 ICTSNVAR
-93 LLHASIEKI
+93 LFHASLGQVPEAIEK
-102 DDGFFRY
+102 GFFAY

-122 EYVPDSNGLI
+122 EYLPSQAGLI

-140 INWGLTRLVDA
+140 INWGLTRLIDA
-151 LQTTL
+151 LQTAL
-156 TPESRLQLDQT
+156 TQEQLLLDQT
-167 QALVEAMGT
+167 QTLVDAMGT
-176 NWAKSVLSAG
+176 NWAAAVLSGG

-197 AMQPYEDKLSS
+197 AIQPYEDELAS

-214 IAEKKP
+214 SAGEKP

-250 RQQNGEASEYRF
+250 RRQDGEASEYRF

-302 LPDEDLRQACM
+302 LPDENPAQVCM
-313 PTGLPEDCS
+313 PTDLPEDCR

-341 LDSIRRREKNSD
+341 LDSIRRREKNAD
-353 GTRDDARAS
+353 GTRDDSRPSA
-362 VYRKDTWEYVY
+362 YRKGTWEYVY

-385 PGDQGKARGGQGELM
+385 PGDQGKARGGQGELL

-419 QIPSSAL
+419 QVPENVAGGLEQWRKMDPETFGEFAVGDAL
-426 SGTEKVEEWRIMEPK
+426 TI
-441 TEVEFS
+441 
-447 VSEMLVTRFNAWQKQ
+447 RFNAWQKQ
-462 AVAGSLEDVIK
+462 AKAGPLEDVIE

-488 GGIDKQGFASGIDK
+488 GGIDKQGF
-502 QGFYSRV
+502 YSHV
-509 KGQDMSKEQ
+509 KGQDMSEQ
-518 QAALKRLHAHKLAEN
+518 QQDALKRLHAHKLAEN
-533 SAAAQGKE
+533 AAAAQGKE
-541 LPVLSEREQQQHE
+541 PPVLSAREQRQRE
-554 ADLKL
+554 ADLEL
-559 VGGTEAYTRINTN
+559 VGGSEAYARINTN
-572 KTFEPALDDQQLRR
+572 KAFEPALDDRQLRR
-586 AAAEFKRDYDRSWG
+586 AASEFKRDYERSWG
-600 VDEDTFSIGGVIN
+600 VDEDTFSIGGIIN

-636 KNGTARNRELFV
+636 QNGTQRHGKLFARS
-648 RPGVIANGQQAL
+648 GVVANGQQDL
-660 VELFDEQVHD
+660 VALFDEQVHD
-670 SRAWFMNSSALGERE
+670 SRAWFMNSSGLGERE

-690 FRIRLV
+690 FRYRLV

-725 GLSVKKRNPRYL
+725 GLSIKKRNPRYL

-748 VLTGRVG
+748 VLTGRTG

-775 MDGVQSL
+775 MQGMEAV
-782 RAFTQN
+782 RAFTRN
-788 PGDVVA
+788 PGDVISMLNA
-794 KLSSMP
+794 MP
-800 LPVPL
+800 LPTPL
-805 TEQTAITPDLQ
+805 TEQTAKNTPELQ

-827 VKAAKESGDMSDLLG
+827 VKAANDSGDMSGLLG
-842 QAMDLMGKDD
+842 QAMGLMGQGD
-852 PKPGLQSPGFL
+852 PKPGLQAPGWL
-863 GQAMKLMDKDGAK
+863 D
-876 TGLPPST
+876 
-883 LLSQAVGMMDKGD
+883 
-896 AKSGPQSPGLLNQ
+896 Q
-909 AKGEVK
+909 AKGMAKEFA
-915 GLIG
+915 G

>member
-1 MKPPPASVLIA
+1 MSQTLKPPPDSVLVA
-12 RPFDR
+12 RPFER
-17 TGLPLDSSEVLLN
+17 TGLPINSTELLLN
-30 IRAQERDEKKFWSK
+30 IRAQERDEKKFWSQ
-44 SISVGAK
+44 SISNATK

-93 LLHASIEKI
+93 LLHASIEKV
-102 DDGFFRY
+102 DNGFFRY

-140 INWGLTRLVDA
+140 INWGLTRLIDA

-156 TPESRLQLDQT
+156 TEESLLLDQT

-176 NWAKSVLSAG
+176 NWAASVLSGG

-197 AMQPYEDKLSS
+197 AIQPYEDKLTS
-208 LLEQRR
+208 LLKERTS
-214 IAEKKP
+214 AEKKP

-250 RQQNGEASEYRF
+250 RRQNEGASEYRF

-302 LPDEDLRQACM
+302 LPDEYLQQACM
-313 PTGLPEDCS
+313 PTGLPEDCG

-341 LDSIRRREKNSD
+341 LDSIRRREKNAD
-353 GTRDDARAS
+353 GARNDKAAS
-362 VYRKDTWEYVY
+362 TYRKDHWWEYVY

-385 PGDQGKARGGQGELM
+385 PGDQGKARGGQGELL

-419 QIPSSAL
+419 QVPSSAL

-447 VSEMLVTRFNAWQKQ
+447 VSEVLVTRFNAWQKQ
-462 AVAGSLEDVIK
+462 AKAGSLEEVIK

-488 GGIDKQGFASGIDK
+488 GGIDKQGF
-502 QGFYSRV
+502 YSRV
-509 KGQDMSKEQ
+509 KGQDMSDEK

-559 VGGTEAYTRINTN
+559 VGGSDTYSRINTN

-586 AAAEFKRDYDRSWG
+586 AAAEFKRDYTRSWG
-600 VDEDTFSIGGVIN
+600 VLEDTFKLGGVIN
-613 MLLGGTVYLIN
+613 LFLGGTVYLMN

-636 KNGTARNRELFV
+636 QNGTARNRELFV

-670 SRAWFMNSSALGERE
+670 SRAWFMNSSLLGERE

-827 VKAAKESGDMSDLLG
+827 AKAAKDSGDMSGLLG

-863 GQAMKLMDKDGAK
+863 GQAMNLMDKDGAK

-883 LLSQAVGMMDKGD
+883 LLSQAVGLMDKGD
-896 AKSGPQSPGLLNQ
+896 AKSAPQPPGLLNQ

-915 GLIG
+915 GLTG

>member
-1 MKPPPASVLIA
+1 MSQTLKPPPASVLIA
-12 RPFDR
+12 RPFER
-17 TGLPLDSSEVLLN
+17 TGLPISSSEVLVN

-44 SISVGAK
+44 MISAAAK
-51 QGEEAPEPCCK
+51 QGEEVPEPCCK

-85 RCTSNVAR
+85 ICTSNVAR
-93 LLHASIEKI
+93 LFHASVEKTEE
-102 DDGFFRY
+102 GFFRY

-122 EYVPDSNGLI
+122 EYLPSQTGLI
-132 GARGGEDR
+132 GASGGEDR
-140 INWGLTRLVDA
+140 INWGLTRLIAA
-151 LQTTL
+151 LKETL
-156 TPESRLQLDQT
+156 KGEGQEPLSLGQT
-167 QALVEAMGT
+167 QALVESMGT
-176 NWAKSVLSAG
+176 NWAASVLSGG
-186 LLENGARKRKA
+186 LLENGTRKRKA
-197 AMQPYEDKLSS
+197 AIQPYEDELAS

-214 IAEKKP
+214 SADEKP

-250 RQQNGEASEYRF
+250 RRQNGEASEYRF

-302 LPDEDLRQACM
+302 LPDEDLQQACM
-313 PTGLPEDCS
+313 PTGLPEDCG

-341 LDSIRRREKNSD
+341 LDSIRRREKNAD
-353 GTRDDARAS
+353 GTRNDKLAS
-362 VYRKDTWEYVY
+362 TYRKDAWWEYVY

-385 PGDQGKARGGQGELM
+385 PGDQGKARGGQGELL

-419 QIPSSAL
+419 QVPSSAL
-426 SGTEKVEEWRIMEPK
+426 SDSEKVEEWRIMEPK

-447 VSEMLVTRFNAWQKQ
+447 VSEVLVTRFNAWQQQ
-462 AVAGSLEDVIK
+462 AEAGSLEEVIK

-488 GGIDKQGFASGIDK
+488 GGIDKQGF
-502 QGFYSRV
+502 YSRV
-509 KGQDMSKEQ
+509 KGQDMSDEK

-559 VGGTEAYTRINTN
+559 VGGTDAYTRINTN
-572 KTFEPALDDQQLRR
+572 KTFEPALDDRQLRS
-586 AAAEFKRDYDRSWG
+586 AAAEFKRDYTRSWG
-600 VDEDTFSIGGVIN
+600 VLEDTFKAGGVLN
-613 MLLGGTVYLIN
+613 LLLGGTVYLMN

-636 KNGTARNRELFV
+636 KNGTERNGELFV
-648 RPGVIANGQQAL
+648 RGVIANGQQAL

-670 SRAWFMNSSALGERE
+670 SRAWFMNSSGLGERE

-690 FRIRLV
+690 FRYRLV
-696 HFDNESNKN
+696 HFDNESNKR
-705 LSVLATAGRV
+705 LSVLAKGGRV

-748 VLTGRVG
+748 VLTGRPG

-775 MDGVQSL
+775 MQGMEAV

-788 PGDVVA
+788 PGDILA
-794 KLSSMP
+794 MLDAMP

-827 VKAAKESGDMSDLLG
+827 VKTTKDSGDMSGLLG
-842 QAMDLMGKDD
+842 QAMDLMDKDD
-852 PKPGLQSPGFL
+852 PKPGLPPPGWL
-863 GQAMKLMDKDGAK
+863 D
-876 TGLPPST
+876 
-883 LLSQAVGMMDKGD
+883 
-896 AKSGPQSPGLLNQ
+896 Q
-909 AKGEVK
+909 AKGMAKELT
-915 GLIG
+915 G

>member
-1 MKPPPASVLIA
+1 MSQAMRPPPASVLIA
-12 RPFDR
+12 RAYER
-17 TGLPLDSSEVLLN
+17 TGLPIDSSEVRLN
-30 IRAQERDEKKFWSK
+30 IQAQERDEKKLWSK
-44 SISVGAK
+44 AAIAAAK
-51 QGEEAPEPCCK
+51 QGEAVPEPCCK
-62 TLHISLC
+62 ALHISLC

-102 DDGFFRY
+102 DNGFFRY

-140 INWGLTRLVDA
+140 INWGLTRLIAA
-151 LQTTL
+151 LKETL
-156 TPESRLQLDQT
+156 KSEGQEPLSLGQT

-176 NWAKSVLSAG
+176 NWAASVLSGG

-197 AMQPYEDKLSS
+197 AIKPYEDQLASVLKERQSS
-208 LLEQRR
+208 
-214 IAEKKP
+214 EKKP

-302 LPDEDLRQACM
+302 LPDEQACM
-313 PTGLPEDCS
+313 PTGLPEDCG

-341 LDSIRRREKNSD
+341 LDSIRRREKNAD
-353 GTRDDARAS
+353 GTRNDKAAS
-362 VYRKDTWEYVY
+362 TYRKDHWWEYVY

-385 PGDQGKARGGQGELM
+385 PGDQGKARGGQGELL

-419 QIPSSAL
+419 QVPESVADGL
-426 SGTEKVEEWRIMEPK
+426 EEWRKMDPD
-441 TEVEFS
+441 TFGEFA
-447 VSEMLVTRFNAWQKQ
+447 VSDMLTARFNAWQKQ

-488 GGIDKQGFASGIDK
+488 GGIDK

-541 LPVLSEREQQQHE
+541 LPVLSERQQQQHE

-559 VGGTEAYTRINTN
+559 VGGTDAYSRINTN

-762 SAFDPLT
+762 TAFDPLT

-816 TIFKAAEAAKA
+816 TIFNAAEAAKA
-827 VKAAKESGDMSDLLG
+827 AKEAKDSGDMSGLLG
-842 QAMDLMGKDD
+842 QVMDLMGKDD
-852 PKPGLQSPGFL
+852 PKPGLPPPGWL
-863 GQAMKLMDKDGAK
+863 D
-876 TGLPPST
+876 
-883 LLSQAVGMMDKGD
+883 
-896 AKSGPQSPGLLNQ
+896 Q
-909 AKGEVK
+909 AKGMAGELR
-915 GLIG
+915 G

>member
-1 MKPPPASVLIA
+1 MSQTLNPPPASVLIA
-12 RPFDR
+12 RPFER
-17 TGLPLDSSEVLLN
+17 TGLPINLWEVLLN
-30 IRAQERDEKKFWSK
+30 LRAQERDEKKVWSR
-44 SISVGAK
+44 SINAAAK
-51 QGEEAPEPCCK
+51 QGEDVPEPCCK

-85 RCTSNVAR
+85 ICTSNVAR
-93 LLHASIEKI
+93 LYHASLGQAPEALQK
-102 DDGFFRY
+102 GFFTY

-122 EYVPDSNGLI
+122 EYLPSSNGLI
-132 GARGGEDR
+132 SARGGEDR
-140 INWGLTRLVDA
+140 INWGLSRLIDA

-156 TPESRLQLDQT
+156 TEEPLLLGQT

-176 NWAKSVLSAG
+176 SLAASMLSDG
-186 LLENGARKRKA
+186 MLKNSARKRKA
-197 AMQPYEDKLSS
+197 AVQPYEEQLAS
-208 LLEQRR
+208 LLKERKS
-214 IAEKKP
+214 AEKKP
-220 EILALRLYVYGFSRG
+220 EILAMRLYVYGFSRG
-235 AAQARTFANWLMELT
+235 AAQARAFANWLMELT
-250 RQQNGEASEYRF
+250 RRQNGEASEYRF

-277 VAAVGLADSAP
+277 VAAVGFADSVP

-302 LPDEDLRQACM
+302 LPDEDLEQTCM
-313 PTGLPEDCS
+313 PTGLPEDCR

-341 LDSIRRREKNSD
+341 LDSIRRREKTADGKRDKYQASD
-353 GTRDDARAS
+353 
-362 VYRKDTWEYVY
+362 YRKDTWEYVY

-385 PGDQGKARGGQGELM
+385 PGDQGKARGGQGELL
-400 SQIPLH
+400 SQITLH

-419 QIPSSAL
+419 QVPADTADVADL
-426 SGTEKVEEWRIMEPK
+426 VEEWRKMDGR
-441 TEVEFS
+441 TRNEFDFTPQ
-447 VSEMLVTRFNAWQKQ
+447 LVTRFNAWQKQ
-462 AVAGSLEDVIK
+462 AKAGPLEEVIK
-473 REQALITAWR
+473 QEQALITAWR

-488 GGIDKQGFASGIDK
+488 GGIDKQGFYRHV
-502 QGFYSRV
+502 QG
-509 KGQDMSKEQ
+509 GDMSKEK

-559 VGGTEAYTRINTN
+559 VGGTDAYTRINTN
-572 KTFEPALDDQQLRR
+572 KTFEPALDDRQLRS
-586 AAAEFKRDYDRSWG
+586 AAAEFKRDYTRNWG
-600 VDEDTFSIGGVIN
+600 VLEDTFKGGVIN
-613 MLLGGTVYLIN
+613 LLLGGTVYLMN

-636 KNGTARNRELFV
+636 KNGTERNEELFV
-648 RPGVIANGQQAL
+648 RGVIVNGQQAL

-670 SRAWFMNSSALGERE
+670 SRAWFMNSATGERE

-690 FRIRLV
+690 FRYRLV
-696 HFDNESNKN
+696 HFDNESNKS
-705 LSVLATAGRV
+705 LSVLAAAGRV

-737 LGLFLPSLATP
+737 IGLFLPSLATP
-748 VLTGRVG
+748 VLTGRPG
-755 LPDFPEI
+755 LPAFPEI
-762 SAFDPLT
+762 RAFDPLT

-775 MDGVQSL
+775 MDGMQSL

-794 KLSSMP
+794 KLSTMP
-800 LPVPL
+800 LPIPL

-816 TIFKAAEAAKA
+816 TIFKAAKD
-827 VKAAKESGDMSDLLG
+827 SGDIGGLLG
-842 QAMDLMGKDD
+842 QAVDLMGKDD
-852 PKPGLQSPGFL
+852 PKPGLPPPGWL
-863 GQAMKLMDKDGAK
+863 D
-876 TGLPPST
+876 
-883 LLSQAVGMMDKGD
+883 
-896 AKSGPQSPGLLNQ
+896 Q
-909 AKGEVK
+909 AKGMAKELT
-915 GLIG
+915 G